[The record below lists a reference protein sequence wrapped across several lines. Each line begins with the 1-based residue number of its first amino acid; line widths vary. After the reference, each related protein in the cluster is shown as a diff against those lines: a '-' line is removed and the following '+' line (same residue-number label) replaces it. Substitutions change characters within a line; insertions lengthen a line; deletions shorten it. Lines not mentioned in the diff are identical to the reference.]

1 MASRV
6 TGSAVTGSLLLAALV
21 CSSAA
26 SAQTEDGGASAPAS
40 EPADPHGVPAPTND
54 PSAEPA
60 PSAGSEPGGGASGFP
75 KALTPQQSLPENLQG
90 WLRERNRRHPAL
102 MARPP
107 LAAAPSASAEVEPP
121 AAREAAVEGY
131 TNGTCAAWERSFVP
145 VYTATNAR
153 GCALNDAGKIYNP
166 ETNPK
171 GARCTVQDMRVNIY
185 GRNPATGF
193 ARKPQDNVGL
203 QYGLAALNTRAIT
216 VDEFLDL
223 NEKIGGND
231 IDGNRFIAPGQR
243 IAGPARLPSTW
254 TELPGSGRGKL
265 QVTL

>member
-21 CSSAA
+21 CSSTA

-40 EPADPHGVPAPTND
+40 EPADPQGVPAPTND

-131 TNGTCAAWERSFVP
+131 KRRLRSFDEGGVTVLSNRHAQPAPPLARVQAAAAVAVP
-145 VYTATNAR
+145 RAAE
-153 GCALNDAGKIYNP
+153 P
-166 ETNPK
+166 EPDPTSFSET
-171 GARCTVQDMRVNIY
+171 RSLRVNPPKSRRVVSDQ
-185 GRNPATGF
+185 GLGWPVF
-193 ARKPQDNVGL
+193 ALPVAAISLALIWLRKRRTTP
-203 QYGLAALNTRAIT
+203 
-216 VDEFLDL
+216 
-223 NEKIGGND
+223 
-231 IDGNRFIAPGQR
+231 
-243 IAGPARLPSTW
+243 
-254 TELPGSGRGKL
+254 
-265 QVTL
+265 